1 MNGMGIS
8 LRAGTKRIYS
18 LKLRFL
24 ALGLLLF
31 LTAIQF
37 SNAADLFGSVR
48 GTVNDSEGAVIE
60 GAVVVATNQDTCVD
74 YNTRTRKDGN
84 YEFLKL
90 PIGIYSVS
98 VQVPGFHTSTVFGI
112 NLDIDSELIEKIVM
126 LPGSITSAVIVPAQ
140 GVQFDSTNMQ
150 PNNVVGA
157 TQTAEHAEH
166 NVTGRGI
173 LDNLVDE
180 TGASFLGIS
189 YVAALAQ
196 PQQQPDQSK
205 GGGMAGMDMSGAGDM
220 GDMGSSM
227 AAMAGHMYITPLRP
241 RQPGDEEKAKAVVAQ
256 VKASIERYKDYRKA
270 LADGYVIGNPK
281 VKQPQYHFVKQSNIL
296 EAEHQ
301 FDPTKPSALLYYGTP
316 SQRYRLE
323 GVMFTVPPSA
333 SEDELN
339 ARIPLSIV
347 RWHEH
352 VKFCAAP
359 ANKVQEYL
367 GQHPKFGMFG
377 SITTAEACKAEGGTF
392 YPVIFTWMIHVF
404 PYEDNLKDVFSM
416 NDDIPHYA
424 TVPGMPQ

>member
-1 MNGMGIS
+1 MNGMGMS
-8 LRAGTKRIYS
+8 LSTQTERICS
-18 LKLRFL
+18 LKLRLL
-24 ALGLLLF
+24 ALGVLF
-31 LTAIQF
+31 FL
-37 SNAADLFGSVR
+37 AAVQPTKATDLSATVR
-48 GTVNDSEGAVIE
+48 GTVSDSEGAAIE
-60 GAVVVATNQDTCVD
+60 GATVVATNQDTGVD
-74 YNTRTRKDGN
+74 SSTRTRKDGN

-98 VQVPGFHTSTVFGI
+98 VQVPRFHTFTVFGI
-112 NLDIDSELIEKIVM
+112 KLDVDSEVVEKIVM
-126 LPGSITSAVIVPAQ
+126 IPGSMTSAVLVPVQ
-140 GVQFDSTNMQ
+140 GVQFGSTDMQ
-150 PNNVVGA
+150 RNNDVGA
-157 TQTAEHAEH
+157 TQTAEL
-166 NVTGRGI
+166 NLTGRTIRGEVA
-173 LDNLVDE
+173 NGR
-180 TGASFLGIS
+180 GASCLGTS
-189 YVAALAQ
+189 YVEAPAHE
-196 PQQQPDQSK
+196 QQQPDQSK
-205 GGGMAGMDMSGAGDM
+205 GGMAGMDMSGAGDM

-241 RQPGDEEKAKAVVAQ
+241 RQPGDEEKTKAVVAQ

-296 EAEHQ
+296 EAEHH

-359 ANKVQEYL
+359 ADKVQEYL

-416 NDDIPHYA
+416 NDDIPHYT

>member
-1 MNGMGIS
+1 MMNGMGMS
-8 LRAGTKRIYS
+8 LLVRRERICS
-18 LKLRFL
+18 LKLRLL
-24 ALGLLLF
+24 ALGLFLF
-31 LTAIQF
+31 LTAVQPTK
-37 SNAADLFGSVR
+37 ATDLSATVR
-48 GTVNDSEGAVIE
+48 GTVSDSEGVAIE
-60 GAVVVATNQDTCVD
+60 GATVVATNQDTGVD
-74 YNTRTRKDGN
+74 SSTRTGKDGN

-98 VQVPGFHTSTVFGI
+98 VQVPGFHTFTVFGI
-112 NLDIDSELIEKIVM
+112 KLDVDAEFVEKIVM
-126 LPGSITSAVIVPAQ
+126 IPGSMTSAVLVPVQ
-140 GVQFDSTNMQ
+140 RVQFGSTNMQ
-150 PNNVVGA
+150 LNNDVGA
-157 TQTAEHAEH
+157 TQTAEL
-166 NVTGRGI
+166 NLMGRTIRGEMV
-173 LDNLVDE
+173 NGK
-180 TGASFLGIS
+180 GASSLGIP
-189 YVAALAQ
+189 YAAALAQ
-196 PQQQPDQSK
+196 EQQQPDQSK
-205 GGGMAGMDMSGAGDM
+205 GGMAGMDMSGAGDM

-296 EAEHQ
+296 EAEHH

-377 SITTAEACKAEGGTF
+377 SITTAEACNAEGGTF

-404 PYEDNLKDVFSM
+404 PYEENLKDVFSM

-424 TVPGMPQ
+424 TVPGMAQ

>member
-1 MNGMGIS
+1 MNGMGMS
-8 LRAGTKRIYS
+8 LRAGTKRICS

-31 LTAIQF
+31 FTAVLS
-37 SNAADLFGSVR
+37 SNATDLSGSVR
-48 GTVNDSEGAVIE
+48 GTVSDSEGVAVE
-60 GAVVVATNQDTCVD
+60 GATVVATNQDTGVD
-74 YNTRTRKDGN
+74 SSTRTRKDGN

-98 VQVPGFHTSTVFGI
+98 VQVPGFHAFTVFGI
-112 NLDIDSELIEKIVM
+112 KLDVDSEVVEKIVM
-126 LPGSITSAVIVPAQ
+126 IPGSMTSAVLVPVQ
-140 GVQFDSTNMQ
+140 GVQFGSTDMQ
-150 PNNVVGA
+150 RNNDVGA
-157 TQTAEHAEH
+157 TQTAEL
-166 NVTGRGI
+166 NPTGTTIRGLVVNGRG
-173 LDNLVDE
+173 
-180 TGASFLGIS
+180 ASSLGTS
-189 YVAALAQ
+189 YVEAPAQ

-205 GGGMAGMDMSGAGDM
+205 GGMAGMDMSGAGDM

-241 RQPGDEEKAKAVVAQ
+241 SQPGDEEKAKAVVAQ

-296 EAEHQ
+296 EAEHH

-377 SITTAEACKAEGGTF
+377 SITTAEACNAEGGTF

-416 NDDIPHYA
+416 NDDIPHYT